1 VSILS
6 SKVQYT
12 VFQESSGLWIAQTI
26 NLDIEISSDGETEQ
40 EALENLQEALNLH
53 VENYVLP
60 SLVGNTSDAEE

>member
-12 VFQESSGLWIAQTI
+12 VFQEPAGLWIAQAL

-40 EALENLQEALNLH
+40 AALENLQEALNLH
-53 VENYVLP
+53 FENYVLP
-60 SLVGNTSDAEE
+60 SLVGNISDTEN